1 MGVPEGKKNEKRGIK
16 IVRNLTR
23 STKGSYSNKSH
34 QTVIL
39 IDIKMAIMVITQ
51 KEHVTTYL
59 FSFVI
64 FIDILKIIP

>member
-16 IVRNLTR
+16 IIRNLTR
-23 STKGSYSNKSH
+23 STKGSYSNKCH

-51 KEHVTTYL
+51 
-59 FSFVI
+59 
-64 FIDILKIIP
+64 